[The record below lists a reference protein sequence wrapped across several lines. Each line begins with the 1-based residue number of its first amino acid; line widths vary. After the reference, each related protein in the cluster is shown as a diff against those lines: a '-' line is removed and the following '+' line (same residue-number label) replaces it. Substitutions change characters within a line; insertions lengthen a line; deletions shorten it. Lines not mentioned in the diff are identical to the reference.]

1 MAMVLNTNIPSIQA
15 QRALGESRK
24 EMEIAMERLST
35 GSRIN
40 SAGDD
45 AAGLAIVER
54 MNTQIRGLGQATR
67 NANDGIALIRTV
79 ENALVEVSGMLQRMR
94 VLAVQASN
102 DTNTATERSF
112 ADNELT
118 SLQKEIS
125 RVSLNTRYNGAQVL
139 NGSFAAK
146 SLQVG
151 TEAGETLDFSIG
163 NVESSKLGAYVVD
176 GFAQAAYKGTSASD
190 TSYHNDVAN
199 ASTDVQ
205 ITSYGTTRTI
215 DVEAYDTAKTVA
227 RKINAVAASTHVVA
241 SASTYAWLYTPTANP
256 TQVSVGAVQARLKFI
271 TPAGTAV
278 QTAAFTLTSNDVS
291 DAIQKINAVSS
302 STGVQASSTGDY
314 KVLLTEANGNDI
326 KVVNT
331 SARTDLDVKAV
342 GIDGLT
348 PNWVQQVDTVNVG
361 TLSSYNGGTGALTI
375 SDGAGNTVTK
385 DYSGGAP
392 NNIDVLLGHIQGL
405 AGYGDLG
412 FVVTKKDAVEL
423 YFTWKTKGVQATTA
437 TYVSTGANNESIA
450 TTTSGIS
457 GTEISLGA
465 SNAGSAV
472 DTAVI
477 RGNLKL
483 TSNKDFTINQLTGEE
498 FFTNGE
504 QSAPLINVSTV
515 SVLTRLGAS
524 GAMAIIDG
532 AIETVSGMRGSL
544 GSLQNRLDYTVS
556 NLLKVTE
563 FTTAARSRIADADF
577 AAETARLAKAQVLQQ
592 AGASMLAQANAST
605 DTVLQLLRS

>member
-1 MAMVLNTNIPSIQA
+1 MGMVLNTNIPSIQA

-24 EMEIAMERLST
+24 EMELAMERLST

-67 NANDGIALIRTV
+67 NANDGIALVKTV

-102 DTNTATERSF
+102 DTNTATERAF
-112 ADNELT
+112 ADNEIT
-118 SLQKEIS
+118 SLQKEIT

-151 TEAGETLDFSIG
+151 TQAGETLSFSIG
-163 NVESSKLGAYVVD
+163 NVETSKLGAYVVD
-176 GFAQAAYKGTSASD
+176 GVAQAAVLGTSASD
-190 TSYHNDVAN
+190 TSYNNDVAN
-199 ASTDVQ
+199 ADIK
-205 ITSYGTTRTI
+205 ITSRGVERTV
-215 DVEAYDTAKTVA
+215 DVEQYDTAKEVA
-227 RKINAVAASTHVVA
+227 RKINAVAASTQVVA
-241 SASTYAWLYTPTANP
+241 TAKTYAWLYTPTANP
-256 TQVSVGAVQARLKFI
+256 TVSSVGAVQARLKFI
-271 TPAGTAV
+271 TPAGSAV
-278 QTAAFTLTSNDVS
+278 ETAAFTMTSNNVS

-302 STGVQASSTGDY
+302 STGVHASSTGDY
-314 KVLLTEANGNDI
+314 KILLSEKNGNDI

-331 SARTDLDVKAV
+331 SARTDLDIKSV
-342 GIDGLT
+342 GIDGVT
-348 PNWVQQVDTVNVG
+348 PDKVTQVETVTTG
-361 TLSSYNGGTGALTI
+361 TLSSYNGNGGALTV
-375 SDGAGNTVTK
+375 SDGTTTVSH
-385 DYSGGAP
+385 DFSGGAP
-392 NNIDVLLGHIQGL
+392 GNVAAVVSAIQ
-405 AGYGDLG
+405 AASGYSSLG
-412 FVVTKKDAVEL
+412 FTVAASGSNIT
-423 YFTWKTKGVQATTA
+423 FTWKTAGVPTGTA
-437 TYVSTGANNESIA
+437 TYVSAGASDESI
-450 TTTSGIS
+450 TTSTSGF
-457 GTEISLGA
+457 GTERSLAAA
-465 SNAGSAV
+465 SASSAT

-483 TSNKDFTINQLTGEE
+483 TSNKDFTVNQQTAAE

-504 QSAPLINVSTV
+504 QSAPLINVGSL
-515 SVLTRLGAS
+515 SVLTRIQAS
-524 GAMAIIDG
+524 NSLAVIDG

-577 AAETARLAKAQVLQQ
+577 AAETARLAKAQVLQK
-592 AGASMLAQANAST
+592 AGASMLSQANAST
-605 DTVLQLLRS
+605 DTVLQLLRG